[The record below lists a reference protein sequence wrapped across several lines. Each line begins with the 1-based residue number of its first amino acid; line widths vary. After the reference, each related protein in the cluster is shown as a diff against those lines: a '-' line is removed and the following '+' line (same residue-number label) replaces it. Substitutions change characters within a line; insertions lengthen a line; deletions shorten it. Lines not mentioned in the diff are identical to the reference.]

1 MSKPNFIFFD
11 TETSGGR
18 GLADILTIDALF
30 YDHNFKIRNFSFSR
44 IY

>member
-18 GLADILTIDALF
+18 GLADILTIDAF
-30 YDHNFKIRNFSFSR
+30 YKEIHQNIFEAIFKK
-44 IY
+44 